1 MNNSSEWTEDSY
13 NKIFQK
19 YKSEDYF
26 DEVEIVINYVKNLD
40 AQPDGRVYKIQ
51 SLQIGE
57 YNEQNDYFSELKNFI
72 DLFNNIL
79 FGNSYPDDWQLFY
92 VYKELFQF
100 CIGKAKTGSCNYFR
114 GQSHHYDLV
123 PGILRGNVQNSYR
136 KEFESLYLK
145 IANEFPDK
153 VSYFDFRSSDSIEQR
168 EYQLS
173 LLQHYGLKTPALD
186 WSTDPLV
193 ALYFALDKYE
203 YIEDGPFPVV
213 YILNPSILNKYAGL
227 VISNEDEYSD
237 IIEPLIVDELD
248 DEDFM
253 KLFKDLNN
261 TPFSPTPL
269 AVKSNLDLNCHR
281 ISRQSGVFTLHEARH
296 LKSPEWFARSTDF
309 GMVLKINPQKAVEIR
324 KHLNLLNIN
333 EETIYGIGVDSK
345 ELSQIAEKIVNKTDI
360 I

>member
-1 MNNSSEWTEDSY
+1 MEYTKEINSLKDYIDFIIGYRLDSNTECWYRGHRDDSWSLRPNIFRNQILDMPAD
-13 NKIFQK
+13 NKVHSIR
-19 YKSEDYF
+19 Y
-26 DEVEIVINYVKNLD
+26 
-40 AQPDGRVYKIQ
+40 
-51 SLQIGE
+51 
-57 YNEQNDYFSELKNFI
+57 KNFI
-72 DLFNNIL
+72 NFQDEIIEFRNQLKHKKKYNSDFNLFHYT
-79 FGNSYPDDWQLFY
+79 F
-92 VYKELFQF
+92 
-100 CIGKAKTGSCNYFR
+100 IG
-114 GQSHHYDLV
+114 
-123 PGILRGNVQNSYR
+123 
-136 KEFESLYLK
+136 
-145 IANEFPDK
+145 
-153 VSYFDFRSSDSIEQR
+153 
-168 EYQLS
+168 
-173 LLQHYGLKTPALD
+173 QHYGLKTPALD

-203 YIEDGPFPVV
+203 YLEDGPFPVV
-213 YILNPSILNKYAGL
+213 YILNPSILNRYAGL

-237 IIEPLIVDELD
+237 IIEPLIVEELNDECFT
-248 DEDFM
+248 EWFE
-253 KLFKDLNN
+253 DLNN
-261 TPFSPTPL
+261 TPFNLSPL

>member
-1 MNNSSEWTEDSY
+1 MEYTKEINSLKDYIDFIIGYRLDSNTECWYRGHRDDSWSLRPNIFRNQILDMPAD
-13 NKIFQK
+13 NKVHSIR
-19 YKSEDYF
+19 Y
-26 DEVEIVINYVKNLD
+26 
-40 AQPDGRVYKIQ
+40 
-51 SLQIGE
+51 
-57 YNEQNDYFSELKNFI
+57 KNFI
-72 DLFNNIL
+72 NFQDEIIEFRNQLKHKKKYNSDFNLFHYT
-79 FGNSYPDDWQLFY
+79 F
-92 VYKELFQF
+92 
-100 CIGKAKTGSCNYFR
+100 IG
-114 GQSHHYDLV
+114 
-123 PGILRGNVQNSYR
+123 
-136 KEFESLYLK
+136 
-145 IANEFPDK
+145 
-153 VSYFDFRSSDSIEQR
+153 
-168 EYQLS
+168 
-173 LLQHYGLKTPALD
+173 QHYGLKTPALD

-309 GMVLKINPQKAVEIR
+309 GMVLKINSQKAVEIR

>member
-1 MNNSSEWTEDSY
+1 MEYTKEINSLKDYIDFIIGYRLDSNTECWYRGHRDDSWSLRPNIFRNQILDMPAD
-13 NKIFQK
+13 NKVHSIR
-19 YKSEDYF
+19 Y
-26 DEVEIVINYVKNLD
+26 
-40 AQPDGRVYKIQ
+40 
-51 SLQIGE
+51 
-57 YNEQNDYFSELKNFI
+57 KNFI
-72 DLFNNIL
+72 NFQDEIIEFRNQLKHKKKYNSDFNLFHYT
-79 FGNSYPDDWQLFY
+79 F
-92 VYKELFQF
+92 
-100 CIGKAKTGSCNYFR
+100 IG
-114 GQSHHYDLV
+114 
-123 PGILRGNVQNSYR
+123 
-136 KEFESLYLK
+136 
-145 IANEFPDK
+145 
-153 VSYFDFRSSDSIEQR
+153 
-168 EYQLS
+168 
-173 LLQHYGLKTPALD
+173 QHYGLKTPALD

-324 KHLNLLNIN
+324 KHRNLLNMN

>member
-1 MNNSSEWTEDSY
+1 MEYTKEINSLKDYIDFIIGYRLDSNTECWYRGHRDDSWSLRPNIFRNQILDMPAD
-13 NKIFQK
+13 NKVHSIR
-19 YKSEDYF
+19 Y
-26 DEVEIVINYVKNLD
+26 
-40 AQPDGRVYKIQ
+40 
-51 SLQIGE
+51 
-57 YNEQNDYFSELKNFI
+57 KNFI
-72 DLFNNIL
+72 NFQDVIIEFRNQLKHKKKYNSDFNLFHYT
-79 FGNSYPDDWQLFY
+79 F
-92 VYKELFQF
+92 
-100 CIGKAKTGSCNYFR
+100 IG
-114 GQSHHYDLV
+114 
-123 PGILRGNVQNSYR
+123 
-136 KEFESLYLK
+136 
-145 IANEFPDK
+145 
-153 VSYFDFRSSDSIEQR
+153 
-168 EYQLS
+168 
-173 LLQHYGLKTPALD
+173 QHYGLKTPALD

>member
-1 MNNSSEWTEDSY
+1 MEYTKEINSLKDYIDFIIGYRLDSNTECWYRGHRDDSWSLRPNIFRNQILDMPAD
-13 NKIFQK
+13 NKVHSIR
-19 YKSEDYF
+19 Y
-26 DEVEIVINYVKNLD
+26 
-40 AQPDGRVYKIQ
+40 
-51 SLQIGE
+51 
-57 YNEQNDYFSELKNFI
+57 KNFI
-72 DLFNNIL
+72 NFQDEIIEFRNQLKHKKKYNSDFNLFHYT
-79 FGNSYPDDWQLFY
+79 F
-92 VYKELFQF
+92 
-100 CIGKAKTGSCNYFR
+100 IG
-114 GQSHHYDLV
+114 
-123 PGILRGNVQNSYR
+123 
-136 KEFESLYLK
+136 
-145 IANEFPDK
+145 
-153 VSYFDFRSSDSIEQR
+153 
-168 EYQLS
+168 
-173 LLQHYGLKTPALD
+173 QHYGLKTPALD

>member
-1 MNNSSEWTEDSY
+1 MEYTKEINSLKDYIDFIIGYRLDSNTECWYRGHRDDSWSLRPNIFRNQILDMPAD
-13 NKIFQK
+13 NKVHSIR
-19 YKSEDYF
+19 Y
-26 DEVEIVINYVKNLD
+26 
-40 AQPDGRVYKIQ
+40 
-51 SLQIGE
+51 
-57 YNEQNDYFSELKNFI
+57 KNFI
-72 DLFNNIL
+72 NFQDEIIEFRNQLKHKKKYNSDFNLFHYT
-79 FGNSYPDDWQLFY
+79 F
-92 VYKELFQF
+92 
-100 CIGKAKTGSCNYFR
+100 IG
-114 GQSHHYDLV
+114 
-123 PGILRGNVQNSYR
+123 
-136 KEFESLYLK
+136 
-145 IANEFPDK
+145 
-153 VSYFDFRSSDSIEQR
+153 
-168 EYQLS
+168 
-173 LLQHYGLKTPALD
+173 QHYGLKTPALD

-281 ISRQSGVFTLHEARH
+281 ISRQSGVFTLHEATH

>member
-1 MNNSSEWTEDSY
+1 M
-13 NKIFQK
+13 
-19 YKSEDYF
+19 
-26 DEVEIVINYVKNLD
+26 
-40 AQPDGRVYKIQ
+40 
-51 SLQIGE
+51 
-57 YNEQNDYFSELKNFI
+57 
-72 DLFNNIL
+72 
-79 FGNSYPDDWQLFY
+79 
-92 VYKELFQF
+92 
-100 CIGKAKTGSCNYFR
+100 
-114 GQSHHYDLV
+114 
-123 PGILRGNVQNSYR
+123 
-136 KEFESLYLK
+136 
-145 IANEFPDK
+145 
-153 VSYFDFRSSDSIEQR
+153 
-168 EYQLS
+168 
-173 LLQHYGLKTPALD
+173 
-186 WSTDPLV
+186 
-193 ALYFALDKYE
+193 
-203 YIEDGPFPVV
+203 
-213 YILNPSILNKYAGL
+213 
-227 VISNEDEYSD
+227 ISNEDEYSD

>member
-1 MNNSSEWTEDSY
+1 MEYTKEINSLKDYIDFIIGYRLDSNTECWYRGHRDDSWSLRPNIFRNQILY
-13 NKIFQK
+13 MPADNKVHSIR
-19 YKSEDYF
+19 Y
-26 DEVEIVINYVKNLD
+26 
-40 AQPDGRVYKIQ
+40 
-51 SLQIGE
+51 
-57 YNEQNDYFSELKNFI
+57 KNFI
-72 DLFNNIL
+72 NFQDEIIEFRNQLKHKKKYNSDFNLFHYT
-79 FGNSYPDDWQLFY
+79 F
-92 VYKELFQF
+92 
-100 CIGKAKTGSCNYFR
+100 IG
-114 GQSHHYDLV
+114 
-123 PGILRGNVQNSYR
+123 
-136 KEFESLYLK
+136 
-145 IANEFPDK
+145 
-153 VSYFDFRSSDSIEQR
+153 
-168 EYQLS
+168 
-173 LLQHYGLKTPALD
+173 QHYGLKTPALD

>member
-1 MNNSSEWTEDSY
+1 MEYTKEINSLKDYIDFIIGYRLDSNTECWYRGHRDDSWSLRPNIFRNQILDMPAD
-13 NKIFQK
+13 NKVHSIR
-19 YKSEDYF
+19 Y
-26 DEVEIVINYVKNLD
+26 
-40 AQPDGRVYKIQ
+40 
-51 SLQIGE
+51 
-57 YNEQNDYFSELKNFI
+57 KNFI
-72 DLFNNIL
+72 NFQDEIIEFRNQLKHKKKYNSDFNLFHYT
-79 FGNSYPDDWQLFY
+79 F
-92 VYKELFQF
+92 
-100 CIGKAKTGSCNYFR
+100 IG
-114 GQSHHYDLV
+114 
-123 PGILRGNVQNSYR
+123 
-136 KEFESLYLK
+136 
-145 IANEFPDK
+145 
-153 VSYFDFRSSDSIEQR
+153 
-168 EYQLS
+168 
-173 LLQHYGLKTPALD
+173 QHYGLKTPALD

-213 YILNPSILNKYAGL
+213 YIVNPSILNKYAGL

>member
-1 MNNSSEWTEDSY
+1 MEYTKEINSLKDYIDFIIGYRLDSNTECWYRGHRDDSWSLRPNMFRNQILDMPAD
-13 NKIFQK
+13 NKVHSIR
-19 YKSEDYF
+19 Y
-26 DEVEIVINYVKNLD
+26 
-40 AQPDGRVYKIQ
+40 
-51 SLQIGE
+51 
-57 YNEQNDYFSELKNFI
+57 KNFI
-72 DLFNNIL
+72 NFQDEIIEFRNQLKHKKKYNSDFNLFHYT
-79 FGNSYPDDWQLFY
+79 F
-92 VYKELFQF
+92 
-100 CIGKAKTGSCNYFR
+100 IG
-114 GQSHHYDLV
+114 
-123 PGILRGNVQNSYR
+123 
-136 KEFESLYLK
+136 
-145 IANEFPDK
+145 
-153 VSYFDFRSSDSIEQR
+153 
-168 EYQLS
+168 
-173 LLQHYGLKTPALD
+173 QHYGLKTPALD